1 MTDYLTLVEVLA
13 IHENQIVRYGG
24 SAGKRDAGLLE
35 AALFRPQTDYYS
47 DLLAEA
53 AALWERLS
61 QNRRKRI
68 MGRDT

>member
-35 AALFRPQTDYYS
+35 AALFRAQTGYYS

-53 AALWERLS
+53 AAL
-61 QNRRKRI
+61 
-68 MGRDT
+68 